1 MPARTTRRAVCGPT
15 YDRLEDGRSMG
26 WTYRYGAGLVAALA
40 LLVATACEPGEPE
53 WTLPTEEEVSARYG
67 AGVEASV
74 RGNVVQLDVDF
85 RDDLRRG
92 GPLWAMSGP
101 YFYLFS
107 SATRSLFTDY
117 PDLAGVRVVTRTTG
131 QEEVARAL
139 LRRDAMTERAWQR
152 GLNIAARAQM
162 EGTERPGLLRDL
174 VRWGEDHTDYE
185 YSEEF
190 VGR

>member
-1 MPARTTRRAVCGPT
+1 
-15 YDRLEDGRSMG
+15 MG
-26 WTYRYGAGLVAALA
+26 WTYRYIAGPLAVVA
-40 LLVATACEPGEPE
+40 LLIGVACEPGTPD
-53 WTLPTEEEVSARYG
+53 WTLPTEPEVEARYG

-74 RGNVVQLDVDF
+74 RGNVIQLDVDF

-107 SATRSLFTDY
+107 SATRSLFQEY

-131 QEEVARAL
+131 PEEVARAL
-139 LRRDAMTERAWQR
+139 LRRDAMTERRWQQ
-152 GLNIAARAQM
+152 GLNIAARAQT

-174 VRWGEDHTDYE
+174 VRWGEDHPDYE

-190 VGR
+190 VGQ